1 MINAILEFFD
11 TRIRRDSSDEQPSVS
26 EHALQLA
33 TASLLV
39 EMTRANNQ
47 VTDEE
52 RQALDLA
59 LREVFDLDDEETR
72 ELVRLAE
79 LELQDSASLFQ
90 FTHLIDKEF
99 SMAEKVV
106 VIEMLWRIAY
116 SDACKDKHEEYLVRK
131 ISELLHVPHAAF
143 IRARHKAEQEA
154 AG

>member
-11 TRIRRDSSDEQPSVS
+11 TRIRADGAGAGAQDS

-33 TASLLV
+33 TAALLV

-52 RQALDLA
+52 RQAVDEA
-59 LREVFDLDDEETR
+59 LREVFDLTDEETR

-79 LELQDSASLFQ
+79 LEIADSASLFQ
-90 FTHLIDKEF
+90 FTQLIDKAFPMERKI
-99 SMAEKVV
+99 MI
-106 VIEMLWRIAY
+106 IEMLWRVAY

-131 ISELLHVPHAAF
+131 IADLLHVPHAAF
-143 IRARHKAEQEA
+143 IRARHKVEA
-154 AG
+154 AL

>member
-11 TRIRRDSSDEQPSVS
+11 TRIRADTAGAQDS

-33 TASLLV
+33 TAALLV

-52 RQALDLA
+52 RRAVDDALC
-59 LREVFDLDDEETR
+59 EVFDLTDEETR

-79 LELQDSASLFQ
+79 LEVVDSASLFQ
-90 FTHLIDKEF
+90 FTHLIDKAFPMER
-99 SMAEKVV
+99 KILI
-106 VIEMLWRIAY
+106 IEMLWRVAY

-131 ISELLHVPHAAF
+131 IADLLHVPHAAF
-143 IRARHKAEQEA
+143 IRARHRVESAL
-154 AG
+154 